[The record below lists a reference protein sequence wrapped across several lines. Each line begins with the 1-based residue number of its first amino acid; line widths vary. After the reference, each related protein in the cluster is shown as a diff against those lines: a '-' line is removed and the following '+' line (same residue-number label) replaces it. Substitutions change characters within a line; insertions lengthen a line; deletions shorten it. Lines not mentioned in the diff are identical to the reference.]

1 MWAVTCGT
9 ASGSQ
14 KSFFTSSRPDF
25 DLTVKFTTLDTVEHC
40 RDGSAEWSSVDV
52 NMPGASTDGLAESKT
67 IRNSIESTVDLEGAH
82 I

>member
-1 MWAVTCGT
+1 MDTT
-9 ASGSQ
+9 SGGQ
-14 KSFFTSSRPDF
+14 KPFFTSRRPDF

>member
-1 MWAVTCGT
+1 MET
-9 ASGSQ
+9 ASGGQ
-14 KSFFTSSRPDF
+14 KSFFISRRSDF
-25 DLTVKFTTLDTVEHC
+25 DLAVKFTTLDTVEHC
-40 RDGSAEWSSVDV
+40 RDSTAEWSSVDV